1 LTRWWADVISTAPVG
16 FLSRHGIESL
26 ETTVNSLL
34 ALAALAHASGPVKDP
49 PLIDLDST
57 VFIQLVVFI
66 ITALVLSRFLFRPF
80 LAMRAQR
87 HVGIEGAR
95 EEAGRMDDQA
105 KAQIADYDTRFAKAK
120 SKANDE
126 RAKVR
131 NEAAER
137 ERVITDAARKE
148 TDAAIESARQTLGTE
163 AATARKSLEP
173 RAQEIA
179 RSIAQKVLGR
189 EVA

>member
-16 FLSRHGIESL
+16 FLSRYGIESL
-26 ETTVNSLL
+26 ETTVNPLL
-34 ALAALAHASGPVKDP
+34 VLAVAAAPVKDP

-66 ITALVLSRFLFRPF
+66 ITALILSRFLFKPF
-80 LAMRAQR
+80 LAMRAAR
-87 HVGIEGAR
+87 HQGIEGAR
-95 EEAGRMDDQA
+95 EEATRMDDQA
-105 KAQIADYDTRFAKAK
+105 KGQIVDYDTRFAKAK
-120 SKANDE
+120 ERANDE

-137 ERVITDAARKE
+137 ERGITDAARKE
-148 TDAAIESARQTLGTE
+148 TEAAVESARATLATE
-163 AATARKSLEP
+163 ASSARASLAP
-173 RAQEIA
+173 RATEIA
-179 RSIAQKVLGR
+179 RSIAQKILGR

>member
-1 LTRWWADVISTAPVG
+1 
-16 FLSRHGIESL
+16 
-26 ETTVNSLL
+26 VNPTLLL
-34 ALAALAHASGPVKDP
+34 AVAAKDP

-57 VFIQLVVFI
+57 VIIQLVVFI
-66 ITALVLSRFLFRPF
+66 LTALVLSRFLFRPF

-87 HVGIEGAR
+87 TEGIDGAR
-95 EEAGRMDDQA
+95 ETASRMEEQA
-105 KAQIADYDTRFAKAK
+105 RAQITDYESRFAKAK
-120 SKANDE
+120 TKANDE

-137 ERVITDAARKE
+137 ERDITDAARKQTE
-148 TDAAIESARQTLGTE
+148 AAIESARATLNVE
-163 AATARKSLEP
+163 AESARKSLEP

>member
-1 LTRWWADVISTAPVG
+1 
-16 FLSRHGIESL
+16 
-26 ETTVNSLL
+26 VNSLL
-34 ALAALAHASGPVKDP
+34 VLAVAAPVKDP
-49 PLIDLDST
+49 PLIDFDST
-57 VFIQLVVFI
+57 VLIQLVVFV

-80 LAMRAQR
+80 LAMRAAR

-105 KAQIADYDTRFAKAK
+105 KAQIVDYETRFSKAKA
-120 SKANDE
+120 KANDE
-126 RAKVR
+126 RAKIR

-137 ERVITDAARKE
+137 ERSITDAARKE
-148 TDAAIESARQTLGTE
+148 TDSAIESARATLGKE
-163 AATARKSLEP
+163 ADAARKSLEP

-179 RSIAQKVLGR
+179 RIIAAKVLGR

>member
-1 LTRWWADVISTAPVG
+1 M
-16 FLSRHGIESL
+16 
-26 ETTVNSLL
+26 NSLL
-34 ALAALAHASGPVKDP
+34 VLAVAAAPVKDP

-66 ITALVLSRFLFRPF
+66 ITALILSRFLFKPF
-80 LAMRAQR
+80 LAMRAARTQ
-87 HVGIEGAR
+87 GIDGAR
-95 EEAGRMDDQA
+95 DEAGRMDDQA
-105 KAQIADYDTRFAKAK
+105 KAQIVDYDARFAKAK
-120 SKANDE
+120 VKANDE

-137 ERVITDAARKE
+137 ERTITEAARKE
-148 TDAAIESARQTLGTE
+148 TESAIEGARQTLATE
-163 AATARKSLEP
+163 ATSARADLAP

-179 RSIAQKVLGR
+179 RTIAQKILGR

>member
-1 LTRWWADVISTAPVG
+1 
-16 FLSRHGIESL
+16 LSRDGIESL
-26 ETTVNSLL
+26 EITVNYTLLL
-34 ALAALAHASGPVKDP
+34 AMAPAKDP

-66 ITALVLSRFLFRPF
+66 ITALLLSRFLVRPF
-80 LAMRAQR
+80 LAMRAAR
-87 HVGIEGAR
+87 SEGIEGAR
-95 EEAGRMDDQA
+95 EAASRMEDQA
-105 KAQIADYDTRFAKAK
+105 KAQIGDYDARFAKAK
-120 SKANDE
+120 TKANDE

-137 ERVITDAARKE
+137 ERQITEAARKE
-148 TDAAIESARQTLGTE
+148 TEGAIESARKTLNVD
-163 AATARKSLEP
+163 AQAARKSLEP

-179 RSIAQKVLGR
+179 RAIFKKVLGR

>member
-1 LTRWWADVISTAPVG
+1 L
-16 FLSRHGIESL
+16 ESL

-34 ALAALAHASGPVKDP
+34 VLAVAAAPVKDP

-80 LAMRAQR
+80 LAMRAAR
-87 HVGIEGAR
+87 HQGIEGAR

-105 KAQIADYDTRFAKAK
+105 KAEIVEYDAKFAKAK
-120 SKANDE
+120 TKANDE

-131 NEAAER
+131 HEATER
-137 ERVITDAARKE
+137 ERAITEAARKE
-148 TDAAIESARQTLGTE
+148 TDAAIEGARGTLASE
-163 AATARKSLEP
+163 AAQARTALAP
-173 RAQEIA
+173 RATEIA
-179 RSIAQKVLGR
+179 RGIAQKILGR